1 MQRLSKKFASGF
13 TPTMYERNFIAFS
26 LGVYFPSRWDTIVL
40 CPQKYDR
47 ILLGI
52 EYLF

>member
-13 TPTMYERNFIAFS
+13 TPTMYECNFIAFS
-26 LGVYFPSRWDTIVL
+26 LGVSRYTIVL
-40 CPQKYDR
+40 CQQKYDR
-47 ILLGI
+47 ILLGT